1 MVHRSKTAPPPR
13 AESSGS
19 EDEELEMDTSA
30 VSEPESI
37 DTDTP
42 TGILSPP
49 SSVLRRSRSSIDATN
64 GHRVTKHLR
73 FTAVGGE
80 SPSVPVPEGKVVYPG
95 GARRRKRNVP
105 RDQEWLLS
113 GPPTPNLSETADQIR
128 RTISLA
134 SLDHLL
140 LLRNDQEERA
150 RVVSEISRAGREL
163 VWRSKDEKR
172 LYPDDAE
179 RSLILALKRGLRS
192 FILAFSV
199 RAGVN
204 VLIVLF
210 RVLKAGKRGKGRV
223 TMTTLRKA
231 IFGEEPMRFGAMI
244 GTFTFLN
251 CLTLHLLRLAPPL
264 SYIKRRLRHGLSQPT
279 FGPPQREGNEGER
292 RWQAAAA
299 GAVGS
304 LGLLWETAGRRTG
317 IAQQMFVRGLQGTY
331 NQYAPR
337 MGISI
342 PHGDI
347 LLFGLCCGQI
357 MYAFLLAPETLAR
370 EYYNWIQSASGVP
383 KYAVASNRT
392 AVRHNLIAPA
402 QLQKALRE
410 PRGVTPRHARTLRAM
425 LEHQAKGGRPDW
437 HIPCAVLHP
446 WMDSCIMCDVQRFFQ
461 VFRFMLPVYGALH
474 LIPPLV
480 LRRHHFKND
489 PLRMLAKIIFG
500 IVRSCSFLGF
510 FVVIN
515 QALFCMRS
523 RTLDMP
529 NIPNLLRRI
538 LNRKENL
545 WVMGFLNAASLF
557 AEEKRR
563 RAELAMYVLP
573 KALESAWS
581 AARRRAYVPLVPF
594 GETILGAAAMA
605 MVMDA
610 YKHSPDSLSGIVRKL
625 MFQLVGPV

>member
-1 MVHRSKTAPPPR
+1 MVHRSETAPPPR
-13 AESSGS
+13 LESSGR
-19 EDEELEMDTSA
+19 EDDELEIDTTI
-30 VSEPESI
+30 VSEAESA
-37 DTDTP
+37 DTP

-49 SSVLRRSRSSIDATN
+49 SSVLRRSKSSIDATD
-64 GHRVTKHLR
+64 GHRITKHLR
-73 FTAVGGE
+73 FTAVGDAA
-80 SPSVPVPEGKVVYPG
+80 SLRAIDNKVVYPG

-140 LLRNDQEERA
+140 LLRHDQEERA
-150 RVVSEISRAGREL
+150 RVVSELSRAGRGL
-163 VWRSKDEKR
+163 VWRSQDDKQQ
-172 LYPDDAE
+172 YPDDAE

-210 RVLKAGKRGKGRV
+210 RILKAGKRGKGRV
-223 TMTTLRKA
+223 TLKTLRMA
-231 IFGEEPMRFGAMI
+231 IFGEEPLRFGAMI

-251 CLTLHLLRLAPPL
+251 CLTLHLLRLR
-264 SYIKRRLRHGLSQPT
+264 YGFSQPT

-331 NQYAPR
+331 NQYAPQ
-337 MGISI
+337 MGLSI

-357 MYAFLLAPETLAR
+357 MYAFLLAPETLSR

-383 KYAVASNRT
+383 KYAIGANRT
-392 AVRHNLIAPA
+392 AVRNNFIAPA
-402 QLQKALRE
+402 QLQKALAE
-410 PRGVTPRHARTLRAM
+410 PRGVTPRHARTIRAM
-425 LEHQAKGGRPDW
+425 LEDQAKGGRPGW

-446 WMDSCIMCDVQRFFQ
+446 WMDSCIMCDVERFFQ

-480 LRRHHFKND
+480 LRRHHFQKD
-489 PLRMLAKIIFG
+489 PLRMLAKILLG

-510 FVVIN
+510 FVCIN

-529 NIPNLLRRI
+529 NIPDFLRRV

-545 WVMGFLNAASLF
+545 WVMGFLDAGSLF

-573 KALESAWS
+573 KALESAWF
-581 AARRRAYVPLVPF
+581 AARRRSYVPLVPF

-605 MVMDA
+605 MVMDT
-610 YKHSPDSLSGIVRKL
+610 YKHSPESLSGIVRKL